1 MKSGESKYAD
11 LQIERGP
18 IKVNFENVKI
28 YNFNI
33 QQVKEGES
41 NLGMNENISFD
52 DTTNK
57 ERVLTEYY

>member
-28 YNFNI
+28 NNFNI

-52 DTTNK
+52 DPTNK
-57 ERVLTEYY
+57 ERVLTEHY

>member
-11 LQIERGP
+11 LQFERGP
-18 IKVNFENVKI
+18 IKVNVKI
-28 YNFNI
+28 NNFNI